1 MVLKLDMSKAYDRVK
16 QVYLEDIMRRMSFYN
31 TWIDLIMVYVKIVS
45 YLILVN
51 GEPQGIIHPSRGMR
65 QGDPLSP
72 FLFLLCIEGPHE
84 LITKAMVDG
93 ELKGFSTCRRGLK
106 LIHLFFS
113 DGNMLFCRGN
123 SEECDN
129 ILNSEEEKT
138 TLFSPPS
145 KSTPLA
151 AKDTIKGLPGE

>member
-1 MVLKLDMSKAYDRVK
+1 
-16 QVYLEDIMRRMSFYN
+16 
-31 TWIDLIMVYVKIVS
+31 
-45 YLILVN
+45 
-51 GEPQGIIHPSRGMR
+51 MR

-93 ELKGFSTCRRGLK
+93 ELKGFSICRRGLK

-138 TLFSPPS
+138 TLFFPPS